1 MDFWTTSVAGH
12 TGFLFCCW
20 SSTLPQIFNYYD
32 FNLPTLY
39 PRIFLFTFF
48 VSHENLCYVF
58 ALLLLSCFMR
68 LQACIFRFIFISW
81 IFKRIRFVFLSIRFH
96 YWTWERKILILIL
109 LHVMIERVLFLL
121 SRSWVVRKFGVFD
134 VFYLV
139 LINLFLPKTVEKN
152 MHRFY
157 FHFQG
162 LPSIDRILCR
172 CIDFP
177 FVYICFSSKNFKYI
191 CHTRSSITIIRDLV
205 TPFVTCVVCV
215 GSAILC

>member
-1 MDFWTTSVAGH
+1 
-12 TGFLFCCW
+12 
-20 SSTLPQIFNYYD
+20 
-32 FNLPTLY
+32 
-39 PRIFLFTFF
+39 
-48 VSHENLCYVF
+48 
-58 ALLLLSCFMR
+58 
-68 LQACIFRFIFISW
+68 
-81 IFKRIRFVFLSIRFH
+81 
-96 YWTWERKILILIL
+96 
-109 LHVMIERVLFLL
+109 
-121 SRSWVVRKFGVFD
+121 
-134 VFYLV
+134 
-139 LINLFLPKTVEKN
+139 

-215 GSAILC
+215 GSAILCQSLCLNCVNYFIFYAEWHLFFFSIYVHDILMLFLLYIRIVMFAHSTSACRSNNLQIDVYKMVNNFDSFELSLIMTVAIWFPVLILFL